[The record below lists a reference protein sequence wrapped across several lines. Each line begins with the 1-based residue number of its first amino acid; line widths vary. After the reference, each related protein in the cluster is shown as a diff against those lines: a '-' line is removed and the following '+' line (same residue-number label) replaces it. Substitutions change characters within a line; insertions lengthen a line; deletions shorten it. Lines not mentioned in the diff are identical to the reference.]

1 LAAVL
6 TLRRPRSHLAPP
18 AVLVAVAFMAACGE
32 TSRPHDAQTSA
43 RQPPGEAK
51 LLYVWRNLEE
61 TGIPEEMTIYAD
73 GEVRYR
79 NLLHTQHT
87 IPILRDRLGPGR
99 LTRIRRALDAV
110 DLSHVDASD
119 VKPRRSGFRY
129 VIRSHGRLGTAAD
142 GHLSGP
148 IRPLVLELRAQM
160 DRLQQRSL

>member
-1 LAAVL
+1 M
-6 TLRRPRSHLAPP
+6 TTWRPRSHLAAP
-18 AVLVAVAFMAACGE
+18 AVLVAAAFVAACGA
-32 TSRPHDAQTSA
+32 TSSSQDPHVPAMQPSRQAQ
-43 RQPPGEAK
+43 

-79 NLLHTQHT
+79 NLLHTQNS
-87 IPILRDRLGPGR
+87 IPVLSGRVAPGR

-110 DLSHVDASD
+110 DLSHFDASG
-119 VKPRRSGFRY
+119 VKPRRSGYRY
-129 VIRSHGRLGTAAD
+129 VIRSHGRVGTAAD
-142 GHLSGP
+142 GHLRGP

>member
-1 LAAVL
+1 M
-6 TLRRPRSHLAPP
+6 TLRRLPSHL
-18 AVLVAVAFMAACGE
+18 AVLVAAASVAACGGA
-32 TSRPHDAQTSA
+32 SHPPDPQASA
-43 RQPPGEAK
+43 TQPARDPQ

-79 NLLHTQHT
+79 NLLHTQRG
-87 IPILRDRLGPGR
+87 IPVLSARLPPDR

-110 DLSHVDASD
+110 DLSKVDASS
-119 VKPRRSGFRY
+119 VTPRRDGYRY

-142 GHLSGP
+142 GHLRGP

-160 DRLQQRSL
+160 DRLQQKSL